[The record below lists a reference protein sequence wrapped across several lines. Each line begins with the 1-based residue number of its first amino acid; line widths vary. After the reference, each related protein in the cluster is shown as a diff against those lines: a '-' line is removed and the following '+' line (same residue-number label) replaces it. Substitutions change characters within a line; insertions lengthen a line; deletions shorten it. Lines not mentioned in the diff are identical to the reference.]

1 MKVTPILFSGPMV
14 CALLRE
20 IEKPGTGKT
29 QTRRVLKAR
38 RDVNFGC
45 ELAPCE
51 LAGEI
56 NQGNFDNSPYA
67 PGDLL
72 WVRETWC
79 EGPIGRDGV
88 VEDWRDFFYRATDHD
103 VMGVDDGD
111 GFSVLNADGSLRSPW
126 RPSIHMPRRASR
138 LTLEVTDVRVE
149 RLQDISEEDALA
161 EGVLKVKDHCYVVR
175 GFGYDESGLCH
186 SRATIPFAQLWDS
199 LNEARGAGW
208 DVNPWVVAV
217 TFKVHPVNIDA
228 LLEKLTKYAPVREQ
242 GDPAQAPPARS
253 DCVA

>member
-1 MKVTPILFSGPMV
+1 MTSPTSPMLFSGPMV
-14 CALLRE
+14 RAILDGR
-20 IEKPGTGKT
+20 KT
-29 QTRRVLKAR
+29 QTRRVLKGR
-38 RDVNFGC
+38 KDVNFGC

-72 WVRETWC
+72 WVRESGILT
-79 EGPIGRDGV
+79 PGRAGGSDLF
-88 VEDWRDFFYRATDHD
+88 RHD
-103 VMGVDDGD
+103 VPQTEAT
-111 GFSVLNADGSLRSPW
+111 GFFWVRDTLAWGAGYSAAGCSRAAALATGGSKVV
-126 RPSIHMPRRASR
+126 PSIHMPRWASR

-149 RLQDISEEDALA
+149 RLQDISEDDAEA
-161 EGVLKVKDHCYVVR
+161 EGVTKVKDHCYVVR

-199 LNEARGAGW
+199 LNEARGVGW

-217 TFKVHPVNIDA
+217 TFKPHAANVDA
-228 LLEKLTKYAPVREQ
+228 LLSQRE
-242 GDPAQAPPARS
+242 AA
-253 DCVA
+253 